1 MPNRN
6 RRHLDFSLLLVL
18 AVGLLSIQGCPTV
31 GDNLTDQNLPG
42 LTSTPSATAN
52 PGNVVSIT
60 ISDSTVE
67 NPITSSEQGEVAFEL
82 AIPANTLAKG
92 KKVTVECGLNPGS
105 RVPTDKLQD
114 DLVKDRTLA
123 LYFYLDFLG
132 TPLNPGITKANFGI
146 PDSVQAPE
154 GTTATLLYYN
164 PSTKGWDEA
173 ATFLSMGT
181 YFERTDGSI
190 AKKGTYC
197 LYLDSV
203 EASPSPTPS
212 PSPSQAPTVASIT
225 LSPAS
230 VNDPLAPPP
239 SSGTGIYPST
249 LTLTPTVKLSD
260 NTTNNS
266 NIVWSLTPTGHGVT
280 VSNGVV
286 TVGSTV
292 TIPSGEEYLT
302 VTVTASKGG
311 KTASIQI
318 PVVNSGMLDATIT
331 E

>member
-6 RRHLDFSLLLVL
+6 RRHDVSLLLVL

-31 GDNLTDQNLPG
+31 GDNLIDQNLPG

-52 PGNVVSIT
+52 PANVVSAT
-60 ISDSTVE
+60 ISEPTAETS
-67 NPITSSEQGEVAFEL
+67 ITSGEQGEVPFEVT
-82 AIPANTLAKG
+82 IPANTLIKG
-92 KKVTVECGLNPGS
+92 TKVTVECGLNPGS
-105 RVPTDKLQD
+105 RIPADRLQD
-114 DLVKDRTLA
+114 DTVKDRTLA
-123 LYFYLDFLG
+123 FYFYLG
-132 TPLNPGITKANFGI
+132 TALKNGITKANFGI
-146 PDSVQAPE
+146 PDAIQAPAD
-154 GTTATLLYYN
+154 TTATLLYYN
-164 PSTKGWDEA
+164 SSTKGWEEA
-173 ATFLSMGT
+173 ATFLSKGT
-181 YFERTDGSI
+181 YFELSGGAI

-197 LYLDSV
+197 LYLD
-203 EASPSPTPS
+203 AATTPTPS
-212 PSPSQAPTVASIT
+212 ASPSQAPTVASIT

-230 VNDPLAPPP
+230 VNEPLAPPP
-239 SSGTGIYPST
+239 SSGQGIYLST

-266 NIVWSLTPTGHGVT
+266 NVTWSLTPTGHGVT

-286 TVGSTV
+286 TVGSAV
-292 TIPSGEEYLT
+292 TIPNGEEYLT

-318 PVVNSGMLDATIT
+318 PVINSGMLDATIT